1 MSKNFSIS
9 EAFSFAWNKFKEKP
23 KFWILVMAMIIVF
36 TGGTSSFSGSSSS
49 TESNNASQPAVT
61 NNSVSVDTSSETT
74 KITIDGREFEIPKT
88 AGTDTKVE
96 VTNKTDTEINP
107 LTMLGLA
114 LVALTAVIVAI
125 PALILYLVV
134 TNFVYMGSIKLNL
147 DAVRNNHLKY
157 ETLLSVVSVKRSL
170 KYWGAAALYILIIIG
185 GLLLF
190 VIPGFYFAVK
200 YSFFSYAF
208 VDKELGIMDSL
219 KYSARLTKDVKFKL
233 LGFYMVCG
241 ILMLVGLLAFIVG
254 AFFAG
259 ILVMLA
265 TAYIYEQLLK
275 GEDSTIV
282 QPEPAVAP
290 VQPAMAEA
298 NTVTA

>member
-1 MSKNFSIS
+1 MSKNFFIS

-49 TESNNASQPAVT
+49 TKSNNVFQPAVT
-61 NNSVSVDTSSETT
+61 NNSVSVDTSSET
-74 KITIDGREFEIPKT
+74 KITIDGRKFEIPKT
-88 AGTDTKVE
+88 EGTDTKVE

-114 LVALTAVIVAI
+114 LVTLTGVIVAI
-125 PALILYLVV
+125 SALILYLVV
-134 TNFVYMGSIKLNL
+134 NNFVYMGSIKLNL

-170 KYWGAAALYILIIIG
+170 KYLGAAALYILIIIG

-200 YSFFSYAF
+200 YSLFFYAF
-208 VDKELGIMDSL
+208 VDKELGIIDSL
-219 KYSARLTKDVKFKL
+219 KYSARLTKGVKFKL
-233 LGFYMVCG
+233 LGFYMFCG

-259 ILVMLA
+259 ILIMLA
-265 TAYIYEQLLK
+265 TAHIYEQLLK

-298 NTVTA
+298 NTATA